1 LGGGTNVS
9 DLALAKQLR
18 RQGIRDERVLAAI
31 AALDRSAFVPR
42 SFQGEAAEDV
52 ALPIGHGQTITQ
64 PWLVAYMTEQLQLAG
79 DERALEVGTGS
90 GYQAAVLGQLCEVVW
105 TLERWPQ
112 LFWSARERLHA
123 LGLDEKVHVELRD
136 GMAGFGEHAPFDA
149 IVVTAAAPEIPPAL
163 IAQLAPGGRLV
174 MPVGQPGGV
183 QQLQRVTLRPDGTLT
198 RAELLEV
205 RFVPL
210 LPGVV
215 EPPRA

>member
-1 LGGGTNVS
+1 MS
-9 DLALAKQLR
+9 DLTLAKQLR

-90 GYQAAVLGQLCEVVW
+90 GYQAAVLGQLCEEVW

-123 LGLDEKVHVELRD
+123 LGLDENTGARHL
-136 GMAGFGEHAPFDA
+136 GE
-149 IVVTAAAPEIPPAL
+149 PE
-163 IAQLAPGGRLV
+163 GGRAEGWKRFTRTLDGLELSEAEEREAEAGAV
-174 MPVGQPGGV
+174 AAFERFAHL
-183 QQLQRVTLRPDGTLT
+183 LQHSYDSAPATV
-198 RAELLEV
+198 
-205 RFVPL
+205 
-210 LPGVV
+210 
-215 EPPRA
+215 